1 MSLQHHATEITYML
15 IGKAYQIVFIKVKLK
30 ICLVLSG
37 KALED
42 CEEKQLIRS
51 QYIQLVFGT
60 DFMLYLRKLHSCI
73 A

>member
-1 MSLQHHATEITYML
+1 MSLQHYAIEITYVL
-15 IGKAYQIVFIKVKLK
+15 IAEAYQVVSIKVKLK

-42 CEEKQLIRS
+42 CEEKQLIRN

-60 DFMLYLRKLHSCI
+60 DSMFLYFSEDVP
-73 A
+73 